1 MPIYEYRCLKCS
13 KDFEAMQKFSD
24 AQISQCPNCGGK
36 VKKKMS
42 STSFQ
47 LKGSGWYMTDY
58 AKKGSKDSKS
68 PSSETKESTPA
79 PAPAASESKP
89 ASTDSTE

>member
-24 AQISQCPNCGGK
+24 APVSKCPSCSGT

-42 STSFQ
+42 SSSFQ

-58 AKKGSKDSKS
+58 AKKEAKT
-68 PSSETKESTPA
+68 PSAETTESTPA
-79 PAPAASESKP
+79 PVVSETKP
-89 ASTDSTE
+89 TTSSDSE

>member
-24 AQISQCPNCGGK
+24 APVKACPACGGM

-42 STSFQ
+42 SSSFQ

-58 AKKGSKDSKS
+58 AKKGSMP
-68 PSSETKESTPA
+68 PSSEKTESTPA
-79 PAPAASESKP
+79 PAASDAKP
-89 ASTDSTE
+89 SASSDSE

>member
-13 KDFEAMQKFSD
+13 NDFEAMQKFSD
-24 AQISQCPNCGGK
+24 APVKACPACGGM

-42 STSFQ
+42 SSSFQ

-58 AKKGSKDSKS
+58 AKKGAMPSSSEKTDST
-68 PSSETKESTPA
+68 PAATSSETKPTTSSD
-79 PAPAASESKP
+79 SE
-89 ASTDSTE
+89 